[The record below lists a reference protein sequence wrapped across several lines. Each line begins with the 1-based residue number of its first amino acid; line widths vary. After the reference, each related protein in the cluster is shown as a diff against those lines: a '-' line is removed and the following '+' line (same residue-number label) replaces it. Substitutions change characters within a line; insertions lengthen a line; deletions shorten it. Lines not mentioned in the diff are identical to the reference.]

1 MTKNQIL
8 ELNKAFG
15 AHVKAIREQQGLS
28 LVQLSYKCSLDE
40 SHISKIENG
49 KKNINLS
56 TLFEL
61 AKGLGTDPIELI
73 QFN

>member
-15 AHVKAIREQQGLS
+15 ARVKAIREEQGLS
-28 LVQLSYKCSLDE
+28 LIQLSYKCSLDE

-61 AKGLGTDPIELI
+61 AKGLEVDASSLVI
-73 QFN
+73 F